1 MTILDPNG
9 CPEHR
14 GSHCEADQAPP
25 KVTHRIPGLNEQGHD
40 AIEHHNP

>member
-1 MTILDPNG
+1 MTMLGPNG

-25 KVTHRIPGLNEQGHD
+25 STQRAALAALPSAEAVP
-40 AIEHHNP
+40 

>member
-1 MTILDPNG
+1 MTMLDPNG

-25 KVTHRIPGLNEQGHD
+25 STHRIPGLNEQGHD